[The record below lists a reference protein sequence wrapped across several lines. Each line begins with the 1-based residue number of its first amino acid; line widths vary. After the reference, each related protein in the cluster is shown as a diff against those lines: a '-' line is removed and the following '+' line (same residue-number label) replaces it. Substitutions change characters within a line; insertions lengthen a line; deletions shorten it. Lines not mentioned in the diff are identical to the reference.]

1 VNGSHP
7 DEVCVCAAAALIG
20 VEGFEFMDH
29 SLLLDGDCRGNT
41 QTESV
46 KSLTFHRVR
55 VSSAAP
61 APSRA
66 SPPQAGQRTIK
77 PAARVTLKD
86 LFSMIL
92 LAVTPISADADM
104 FILPPP
110 GTDLIGEETSTV
122 AQYEDTMPDIARRHG
137 LGYEEILI
145 ANPGTDAWLPGDGR
159 AISLPTRHILPLP
172 PFEGLIINLPEH
184 RLYYF
189 PKPSAGR
196 PQQVITHPISV
207 GQMDWETPLG
217 MTRIVSKV
225 RNPTWYPPKTI
236 REQHEKDGSPIPAAV
251 PPGPDNPL
259 GDYAMRLGIPG
270 GAYLIHGTN
279 RPVGVG
285 MQITHGCIRMY
296 PEDIE
301 SLFRMAVRPSTS
313 SAVKTG
319 WPATPI

>member
-1 VNGSHP
+1 
-7 DEVCVCAAAALIG
+7 
-20 VEGFEFMDH
+20 
-29 SLLLDGDCRGNT
+29 
-41 QTESV
+41 
-46 KSLTFHRVR
+46 
-55 VSSAAP
+55 
-61 APSRA
+61 
-66 SPPQAGQRTIK
+66 
-77 PAARVTLKD
+77 
-86 LFSMIL
+86 
-92 LAVTPISADADM
+92 M
-104 FILPPP
+104 FLLPPP

-122 AQYEDTMPDIARRHG
+122 AQYEDTMPDIARRYG

-159 AISLPTRHILPLP
+159 AISLPTRHILPPP

-225 RNPTWYPPKTI
+225 RNPTWYPPKAI

-301 SLFRMAVRPSTS
+301 SLFRMVSVGTKVRIVNQP
-313 SAVKTG
+313 VKTG
-319 WPATPI
+319 WAGNVLYLEVHPPLEHSASRPIDLTALTRVLVSATRDRPVRINWPVAEKVLADARGLPVAVSLPQISASAD